1 MSVRIVSFSC
11 GMRVPAKARPRTTK
25 TGHTYTPTSKKEQEI
40 ADAMAR
46 FKRDMGLETIDEFCR
61 VDICV
66 GKDWFEF
73 SITPLPDH
81 PKKELRGDLDNY
93 AKTLLDA
100 AQKAE
105 LFTNDNLVRELE
117 IVEVLVELE
126 EV

>member
-1 MSVRIVSFSC
+1 MSVRIISFCC
-11 GMRVPAKARPRTTK
+11 GMRVPAKARPRITK
-25 TGHTYTPTSKKEQEI
+25 TGIVYTPTSKKEREI
-40 ADAMAR
+40 ANAMAV
-46 FKRDMGLETIDEFCR
+46 FKRDMGIEAIDEFCR

-105 LFTNDNLVRELE
+105 LFTSDNLVRELE
-117 IVEVLVELE
+117 IVEVLAELE
-126 EV
+126 DV